1 MMKGKVAIITGA
13 AQGIGKSIAILFAEE
28 KMNVVVADIKKGLG
42 EGTVQEIKQ
51 AGGQALFVDVDVS
64 QQADADR
71 MVAET
76 LKEFG
81 RLDILVNNAGINYLT
96 PILEEVNEQEWD
108 QVFAVNVKGVFF
120 CIRAVTSPMKGQR
133 WGRIINIGSVAG
145 KQGGPGSGI
154 HYSASK
160 AAVMCMTKQF
170 ARYLAPYGITVNT
183 IAPGIIDT
191 EMGRFLGSEAIER
204 SINLTPLGRLGKPE
218 DVAHAA
224 LFLASEHAEFITG
237 EILDVNGGVLMD

>member
-120 CIRAVTSPMKGQR
+120 CISAVTSPMKGQR

>member
-51 AGGQALFVDVDVS
+51 AGGQALFVAVDVS

-120 CIRAVTSPMKGQR
+120 CISAVTSPMKGQR

>member
-1 MMKGKVAIITGA
+1 VVWRHLVCQWIAIIRLAG
-13 AQGIGKSIAILFAEE
+13 GKL
-28 KMNVVVADIKKGLG
+28 GLG

-51 AGGQALFVDVDVS
+51 AGGQALFVAVDVS

-96 PILEEVNEQEWD
+96 PILEKVNEQEWD

>member
-1 MMKGKVAIITGA
+1 MMKGRVAIITGA
-13 AQGIGKSIAILFAEE
+13 AQGIGKSIAILFAAE

-51 AGGQALFVDVDVS
+51 AGGQALFVEADVS
-64 QQADADR
+64 QKADADR

-96 PILEEVNEQEWD
+96 PILEEVNEEEWD
-108 QVFAVNVKGVFF
+108 RVLAVNVKGVYF
-120 CIRAVTSPMKGQR
+120 CMSAAVDPMKYQK
-133 WGRIINIGSVAG
+133 WGRVITIGSIAG
-145 KQGGPGSGI
+145 KQGGPASGV
-154 HYSASK
+154 HYCASK

-170 ARYLAPYGITVNT
+170 ARYLAPYGITVNC
-183 IAPGIIDT
+183 IAPGVIDT
-191 EMGRFLGSEAIER
+191 EMGKFLGAEAIQR
-204 SINLTPLGRLGKPE
+204 TIHLTPLGRLGTPE

-224 LFLASEHAEFITG
+224 LFLVSEGAGFITG
-237 EILDVNGGVLMD
+237 EVLDVNGGVLMD

>member
-1 MMKGKVAIITGA
+1 
-13 AQGIGKSIAILFAEE
+13 
-28 KMNVVVADIKKGLG
+28 
-42 EGTVQEIKQ
+42 
-51 AGGQALFVDVDVS
+51 
-64 QQADADR
+64 
-71 MVAET
+71 
-76 LKEFG
+76 
-81 RLDILVNNAGINYLT
+81 VNNAGINYLT

>member
-1 MMKGKVAIITGA
+1 MMKGRVAIITGA
-13 AQGIGKSIAILFAEE
+13 AQGIGKSIAILFAAE

-51 AGGQALFVDVDVS
+51 AGGQALFVEADVS
-64 QQADADR
+64 QKADADR

-96 PILEEVNEQEWD
+96 PILEEVNEEEWD
-108 QVFAVNVKGVFF
+108 RVLAVNVKGVYF
-120 CIRAVTSPMKGQR
+120 CMSAAVDPMKYQK
-133 WGRIINIGSVAG
+133 WGRVITIGSIAG
-145 KQGGPGSGI
+145 KQGGPASGV
-154 HYSASK
+154 HYCASK

-170 ARYLAPYGITVNT
+170 ARYLAPYGITVNS
-183 IAPGIIDT
+183 IAPGVIDT
-191 EMGRFLGSEAIER
+191 EMGKFLGAEAIQR
-204 SINLTPLGRLGKPE
+204 TIHLTPLGRLGTPE

-224 LFLASEHAEFITG
+224 LFLVSEGAGFITG
-237 EILDVNGGVLMD
+237 EVLDVNGGVLMD

>member
-1 MMKGKVAIITGA
+1 MMKGRVAIITGA
-13 AQGIGKSIAILFAEE
+13 AQGIGKSIAVLFAAE
-28 KMNVVVADIKKGLG
+28 KMSVVVADIKKGPA
-42 EGTVQEIKQ
+42 EEAVREIKQ
-51 AGGQALFVDVDVS
+51 AGGQALFVEVDVS
-64 QQADADR
+64 RKADADR

-108 QVFAVNVKGVFF
+108 QVFAVNAKGVFF
-120 CIRAVTSPMKGQR
+120 CIRAVTYPMKGQR

-145 KQGGPGSGI
+145 KQGGPASGI
-154 HYSASK
+154 HYCASK
-160 AAVMCMTKQF
+160 AAVMCMSKQF
-170 ARYLAPYGITVNT
+170 ARYLAPYGITVNA

-204 SINLTPLGRLGKPE
+204 SISLTPLGRLGKPE

-224 LFLASEHAEFITG
+224 LFLASEYAEFITG
-237 EILDVNGGVLMD
+237 EVLDVNGGVLMD

>member
-1 MMKGKVAIITGA
+1 MMKGRVAIITGA
-13 AQGIGKSIAILFAEE
+13 AQGIGKSIAILFAAE

-51 AGGQALFVDVDVS
+51 AGGQALYVEADVS
-64 QQADADR
+64 QKADADR

-96 PILEEVNEQEWD
+96 PILEEVNEEEWD
-108 QVFAVNVKGVFF
+108 RVLAVNVKGVYF
-120 CIRAVTSPMKGQR
+120 CMSAAVDPMKYQK
-133 WGRIINIGSVAG
+133 WGRVITIGSIAG
-145 KQGGPGSGI
+145 KQGGPASGV
-154 HYSASK
+154 HYCASK

-170 ARYLAPYGITVNT
+170 ARYLAPYGITVNC
-183 IAPGIIDT
+183 IAPGVIDT
-191 EMGRFLGSEAIER
+191 EMGKFLGAEAIQR
-204 SINLTPLGRLGKPE
+204 TIHLTPLGRLGTPE

-224 LFLASEHAEFITG
+224 LFLVSEGAGFITG
-237 EILDVNGGVLMD
+237 EVLDVNGGVLMD

>member
-1 MMKGKVAIITGA
+1 MKGRVAIITGA
-13 AQGIGKSIAILFAEE
+13 AQGIGKSIAILFAAE

-51 AGGQALFVDVDVS
+51 AGGQALFVEVDVS
-64 QQADADR
+64 QKADADR

-81 RLDILVNNAGINYLT
+81 QLDILVNNAGINYLT
-96 PILEEVNEQEWD
+96 PVYEEVGEEEWD
-108 QVFAVNVKGVFF
+108 RVLAVNVKGVYF
-120 CIRAVTSPMKGQR
+120 CMRAAAHSMKKQK
-133 WGRIINIGSVAG
+133 WGRIINMGSVAG

-160 AAVMCMTKQF
+160 AAVMCLTKQF
-170 ARYLAPYGITVNT
+170 ARYLAPYGITVNS
-183 IAPGIIDT
+183 IAPGVIDT
-191 EMGRFLGSEAIER
+191 EMGKFLGAEAIQR
-204 SINLTPLGRLGKPE
+204 TIHLTPIGRLGTPE

-224 LFLASEHAEFITG
+224 LFLVSEGAGFITG
-237 EILDVNGGVLMD
+237 EVLDVNGGVLMD

>member
-1 MMKGKVAIITGA
+1 MMKGRVAIITGA
-13 AQGIGKSIAILFAEE
+13 AQGIGKSIAVLFAAE
-28 KMNVVVADIKKGLG
+28 KMSVVVADIKKGPG
-42 EGTVQEIKQ
+42 EEAVREIKQ
-51 AGGQALFVDVDVS
+51 AGGQALFVEVDVS
-64 QQADADR
+64 RKADANR

-108 QVFAVNVKGVFF
+108 HVFAVNVKGVFF
-120 CIRAVTSPMKGQR
+120 CIRAVTYPMKGQR

-145 KQGGPGSGI
+145 KQGGPASGI
-154 HYSASK
+154 HYCASK
-160 AAVMCMTKQF
+160 AAVMCMSKQF
-170 ARYLAPYGITVNT
+170 ARYLAPYGITVNA

-204 SINLTPLGRLGKPE
+204 SISLTPLGRLGKPE

-237 EILDVNGGVLMD
+237 EVLDVNGGVLMD